1 MATLF
6 QPVYNY
12 NSQTMVLKIADY
24 SYLVGCLLFGG
35 VIVHFRTEKGLGMP
49 LDAFTWPLTHVL
61 DKGQQQLFKSLFF
74 TSLYDPL

>member
-24 SYLVGCLLFGG
+24 SYLVG